1 MIRVLG
7 PLEVHGEA
15 AAGAVDVGSPRHRE
29 VLAALVV
36 DAGRVVSTDSLLD
49 RVWGDVTR
57 GGTTTN
63 LHAIISRLRGRLR
76 EGRTGVELSTVPPGY
91 RIDVPVDGV
100 DATMF
105 LDSLAQARDART
117 RGDLETARR
126 VVREGLALWRGPAY
140 ADIAQPFAEAEA
152 ARLEGQRIAAVELAA
167 EVDLMLGR
175 HDEVLEEL
183 PALVAEHPLRESLRG
198 HLMLALYRGGRQSD
212 ALAAYDDVREQL
224 SDELG
229 LDPGPQLQE
238 LRQRILEQD
247 QTLLAPATSAAPP
260 GAPTEPPVESAPAG
274 QGGLRSDFV
283 VPTSRLLGRDRE
295 IAYVRSLLEGST
307 QRLVT
312 LTGTGGVGKTRLAA
326 AISEASVGAYADGVV
341 AVSLAP
347 LTDPDL
353 VLPEVARALGITGGE
368 VVDPAAAVAEHLR
381 SRRVLLV
388 LDNLEHLLP
397 AATSL
402 SRLIASCPDLTVLV
416 TSRTVLRVRGEVQY
430 QVQPLPLPEPEEADP
445 DALAESAAVALFV
458 DRARSVAP
466 EFDLAGLDPDNLA
479 AVGAICRRLAGLPLA
494 IELAAARVRLMPP
507 TTMLARLD
515 DVVAGGGAR
524 DLPLRQRTMR
534 AALDWSH
541 DLLDDEAQRLL
552 HRLSVCSGGFTLEA
566 AEAVGGGPGVL
577 ATLESLVEHS
587 LVVTDLD
594 NPTVSRFRMLEPVSQ
609 YAALWLEGEERLAAR
624 AAHREHFRA
633 LAAELE
639 PAYRGP
645 GTFDSLAV
653 AEREHAN
660 LVTAIETG
668 LADGDADL
676 AGWLAW
682 DLWLFWWL
690 RGALVEGRRLTSAVL
705 AEDVDDHVRVYML
718 AVHAA
723 MAFAQGELATAREGW
738 EEGDGLGERIGDGV
752 GRSHNLAGIGL
763 VALGEGDL
771 DRAVEGLEATIAL
784 CEEIDL
790 AGAWMWTLA
799 HTWLGTVR
807 LLQGDLEAAQRCVD
821 RALAAAHGRH
831 DSLATYMAHFTAAQV
846 ALARD
851 DAATARDRLEEGVR
865 LSLDTS
871 DLANLA
877 YFLDALALVESRDGA
892 HERVA
897 TLRGAAARVR
907 EGVSGVVYGYYKVD
921 SAELTAALEHARSEL
936 GDAAYAAA
944 LARGRAMSVADAVD
958 LVLAR
963 TAV

>member
-15 AAGAVDVGSPRHRE
+15 TAGAVDVGSPRHRE

-91 RIDVPVDGV
+91 RVDVAAGGI
-100 DATMF
+100 DATVF
-105 LDSLAQARDART
+105 LDALGQARDARAA
-117 RGDLETARR
+117 GDLDDARR
-126 VVREGLALWRGPAY
+126 LVREGLALWRGPAY

-152 ARLEGQRIAAVELAA
+152 ARLEGQRIAAIELAA
-167 EVDLMLGR
+167 EVDLVLGR

-198 HLMLALYRGGRQSD
+198 HLMLALYRSGRQSD

-224 SDELG
+224 ADELG

-247 QTLLAPATSAAPP
+247 QSLLAVTAPAQALPAPTVLDESGAAP
-260 GAPTEPPVESAPAG
+260 
-274 QGGLRSDFV
+274 GGLRSDFV
-283 VPTSRLLGRDRE
+283 VPASRLLGRDRE
-295 IAYVRSLLEGST
+295 IVYVRSLLEGST

-326 AISEASVGAYADGVV
+326 AISEASVGAYRDGVV

-347 LTDPDL
+347 VSDPDL

-368 VVDPAAAVAEHLR
+368 VVDAAAAVAEHLR

-397 AATSL
+397 AAASL

-430 QVQPLPLPEPEEADP
+430 QVQPLPLPEPQESDAT
-445 DALAESAAVALFV
+445 ALAQSAAVELFV

-466 EFDLAGLDPDNLA
+466 EFDLADLDTANLA
-479 AVGAICRRLAGLPLA
+479 AVGDICRRLAGLPLA

-524 DLPLRQRTMR
+524 DLPPRQRTMR

-541 DLLDDEAQRLL
+541 DLLDEDAQRLL
-552 HRLSVCSGGFTLEA
+552 HRLSVCSDGFTLEA

-594 NPTVSRFRMLEPVSQ
+594 NPSVARFRMLEPVSQ
-609 YAALWLEGEERLAAR
+609 YAALWLVGDERREAR
-624 AAHREHFRA
+624 AAHRDHFSA
-633 LAAELE
+633 LAHALE
-639 PAYRGP
+639 PSYRGP
-645 GTFDSLAV
+645 GTFTALAV

-660 LVTAIETG
+660 MVTAIETAI
-668 LADGDADL
+668 ADGDPDL

-705 AEDVDDHVRVYML
+705 AEDVDDAVRVYML

-723 MAFAQGELATAREGW
+723 MAFAQGDLATAREGW
-738 EEGDGLGERIGDGV
+738 EEGDALGARIGDGV

-771 DRAVEGLEATIAL
+771 DRAVSWLEATIAF

-790 AGAWMWTLA
+790 TGLWMWTLA

-807 LLQGDLEAAQRCVD
+807 LLQGDVEGARVHVEQALDAA
-821 RALAAAHGRH
+821 RARR

-846 ALARD
+846 ALALGD
-851 DAATARDRLEEGVR
+851 TATARDRLEEGVR

-877 YFLDALALVESRDGA
+877 YFLDSLALVEATEGD

-897 TLRGAAARVR
+897 VLSGAAARVR
-907 EGVSGVVYGYYKVD
+907 ETVSGVVYGYYKVD
-921 SAELTAALEHARSEL
+921 AAVLAAARDQARAELGEP
-936 GDAAYAAA
+936 AYAAA
-944 LARGRAMSVADAVD
+944 VARGRAMSTGDAID
-958 LVLAR
+958 LALAR
-963 TAV
+963 ASV